1 MKKIS
6 LLLYFS
12 ILATVGFAQQ
22 FPLQSQY
29 QFNYSTI
36 NPANVG
42 ENDFYSARVS
52 FRDQWVGFTETP
64 NATQIFTLTKGY
76 GVNGLGLTVFNDHT
90 GGLYTKSGASLSY
103 SHKVRLSKSELS
115 FGLAAGAAKVGL
127 DANDDPSAL
136 YSDVIPEFTFGA
148 FYKIGNLN
156 LGISVPGLLNVNM
169 EIANSDD
176 NRIYSHLYSMIS
188 YKHKLND
195 TWDIYPSLLIKTTA
209 NHNQIDAN
217 VNFKLRNKLWIGT
230 SYRQDFG
237 ATIYVGIDFGRL
249 FSIYSYDVSTN
260 EVSPYS
266 TGSHEFT
273 LGYDFIPEED
283 MEKEK
288 EEERKMDEE
297 LFDKD
302 KDGVDDKY
310 DLCPDVAGDKLANGC
325 PDFDKDGVPDKFDLC
340 PNLFGD
346 VNAQGCPELSTNESS
361 IIAIALENLFFGFD
375 KDIINSDSYTSLTS
389 LAVLLHKNPS
399 MFLLIEGYA
408 SSEGSIR
415 HNLNLSARRAK
426 AVQEFFTQKGI
437 DKNRLVLDFHG
448 EKNPVNTNNT
458 EKERAENRRVEFDI
472 KYHLHNTD
480 AANILQ
486 AEYDSLLNQMNT
498 VLKGQDK
505 ITITN
510 NTILT
515 NKSDYELKTESSS
528 LVLVEEDLETEL
540 IDSIN
545 TDDNDLVAEY
555 TELIDSNIKDDNDLV
570 SEDTELIDPN
580 IKDDNNLVSE
590 DTEFI
595 DPTIKDDNDLVAE
608 DTELLDP
615 IITENNDL
623 VVKDTELSDPIRI
636 DNDISL
642 ENTAENKYLVIVEVF
657 SNLANAINS
666 TVGTDLN
673 YLSLNGKYY
682 VYAFASRNRKDAEQF
697 RSVYKNGCWILDPK

>member
-6 LLLYFS
+6 LLLYIS

-36 NPANVG
+36 NPATVG

-90 GGLYTKSGASLSY
+90 GGLYNKSGASLSY
-103 SHKVRLSKSELS
+103 SHKVRLAKSELC
-115 FGLAAGAAKVGL
+115 FGIAAGAAKVGL

-148 FYKIGNLN
+148 FYKIGNLK

-169 EIANSDD
+169 EISNSDD
-176 NRIYSHLYSMIS
+176 NRLYSHLYSMIS
-188 YKHKLND
+188 YKKKLSD
-195 TWDIYPSLLIKTTA
+195 TWDVYPSLLIKTTA

-217 VNFKLRNKLWIGT
+217 INFKLRNKLWIGT

-249 FSIYSYDVSTN
+249 FSIYSYDISTN

-266 TGSHEFT
+266 NGSHEFT
-273 LGYDFIPEED
+273 LGYDFISEED
-283 MEKEK
+283 MEKER
-288 EEERKMDEE
+288 ENERKIEE
-297 LFDKD
+297 DLFDKD

-340 PNLFGD
+340 PHLFGD
-346 VNAQGCPELSTNESS
+346 VNAQGCPKLSTDESS

-408 SSEGSIR
+408 SSEGSTI

-426 AVQEFFTQKGI
+426 AVQVFFTQKGI
-437 DKNRLVLDFHG
+437 DKNRLVLDFYG
-448 EKNPVNTNNT
+448 ENNPVNTNNT

-486 AEYDSLLNQMNT
+486 AEYDSLLNQMTTILN
-498 VLKGQDK
+498 GQDK
-505 ITITN
+505 TIITT
-510 NTILT
+510 TIST
-515 NKSDYELKTESSS
+515 NKSLKTESSS
-528 LVLVEEDLETEL
+528 VALVEENLDTEL
-540 IDSIN
+540 IVPIS
-545 TDDNDLVAEY
+545 TDNNDLV
-555 TELIDSNIKDDNDLV
+555 I
-570 SEDTELIDPN
+570 EDTELIDP
-580 IKDDNNLVSE
+580 IS
-590 DTEFI
+590 T
-595 DPTIKDDNDLVAE
+595 DDNDLVIE
-608 DTELLDP
+608 DTELIDP
-615 IITENNDL
+615 IST
-623 VVKDTELSDPIRI
+623 
-636 DNDISL
+636 DNDVIL
-642 ENTAENKYLVIVEVF
+642 ENTAKNKYLVIIQVF

-666 TVGTDLN
+666 TTGNDLN
-673 YLSLNGKYY
+673 YLSLNGKHY
-682 VYAFASRNRKDAEQF
+682 VYAFASKSRKDAEQF
-697 RSVYKNGCWILDPK
+697 RSVYKKGCWILDPK

>member
-6 LLLYFS
+6 LLLYICIS
-12 ILATVGFAQQ
+12 ATVGFAQQ

-36 NPANVG
+36 NPATVG

-76 GVNGLGLTVFNDHT
+76 GVNGLGITVFNDHT

-103 SHKVRLSKSELS
+103 SHKVRLAQSELN
-115 FGLAAGAAKVGL
+115 FGIAAGAAKVGL

-148 FYKIGNLN
+148 YYKIGNLDV
-156 LGISVPGLLNVNM
+156 GVSVPGLLNVNM

-176 NRIYSHLYSMIS
+176 NRLYSHLYSMIS
-188 YKHKLND
+188 YKHKLSD
-195 TWDIYPSLLIKTTA
+195 TWDAYPSVLIKTTA

-217 VNFKLRNKLWIGT
+217 INFKLRNKLWIGT

-266 TGSHEFT
+266 SGSHEFT

-283 MEKEK
+283 MEKEREK
-288 EEERKMDEE
+288 ERKIEE
-297 LFDKD
+297 ALFDKD
-302 KDGVDDKY
+302 KDGVEDKY
-310 DLCPDVAGDKLANGC
+310 DLCPDVVGDKLANGC
-325 PDFDKDGVPDKFDLC
+325 PDFDKDGIPDKFDLC
-340 PNLFGD
+340 PHLFGGA
-346 VNAQGCPELSTNESS
+346 NAQGCPELSTDESS
-361 IIAIALENLFFGFD
+361 IIAMALENLFFGFD
-375 KDIINSDSYTSLTS
+375 KDIINSNSYTSLTN

-472 KYHLHNTD
+472 KYHLYNTD
-480 AANILQ
+480 AANVLQ
-486 AEYDSLLNQMNT
+486 TEYDSLLNQMNT
-498 VLKGQDK
+498 ILKGEG
-505 ITITN
+505 
-510 NTILT
+510 NTLT
-515 NKSDYELKTESSS
+515 SSTVPVNKSIKTESSS
-528 LVLVEEDLETEL
+528 EDFEEEISEEEL
-540 IDSIN
+540 IIPIS
-545 TDDNDLVAEY
+545 TD
-555 TELIDSNIKDDNDLV
+555 
-570 SEDTELIDPN
+570 
-580 IKDDNNLVSE
+580 
-590 DTEFI
+590 
-595 DPTIKDDNDLVAE
+595 
-608 DTELLDP
+608 
-615 IITENNDL
+615 NNDL
-623 VVKDTELSDPIRI
+623 IVEANEIMDPINEDLILEVNEIMDPINEDNDDPVLDDAEPNDTISINKVIQVVKSSKPNDTLNTINNDIILEDVEIMDPINK
-636 DNDISL
+636 DNDAFL
-642 ENTAENKYLVIVEVF
+642 ENEVKNSYLVIVATFANKENAIKSTNG
-657 SNLANAINS
+657 SNLS
-666 TVGTDLN
+666 
-673 YLSLNGKYY
+673 YLSKAGKYY
-682 VYAFASRNRKDAEQF
+682 VYAYASKSRKDAEQF
-697 RSVYKNGCWILDPK
+697 RSDYNKDCWILDPK

>member
-12 ILATVGFAQQ
+12 ILASVGFAQQ

-36 NPANVG
+36 NPATVG

-76 GVNGLGLTVFNDHT
+76 GVNGLGLTVFSDHT

-103 SHKVRLSKSELS
+103 SHKVRLSKSELC
-115 FGLAAGAAKVGL
+115 FGIAAGAAKVGL

-195 TWDIYPSLLIKTTA
+195 TWDVYPSLLIKTTA

-217 VNFKLRNKLWIGT
+217 VNFKLRNRLWIGT

-266 TGSHEFT
+266 SGSHEFT

-288 EEERKMDEE
+288 EEERKIDEE

-310 DLCPDVAGDKLANGC
+310 DLCPGVAGDKLANGC

-498 VLKGQDK
+498 VLKGQY
-505 ITITN
+505 N
-510 NTILT
+510 NTITTNTIST

-528 LVLVEEDLETEL
+528 LVLVEEGLETEL
-540 IDSIN
+540 IDPIS
-545 TDDNDLVAEY
+545 TDNNDLVE
-555 TELIDSNIKDDNDLV
+555 
-570 SEDTELIDPN
+570 EDTELIDP
-580 IKDDNNLVSE
+580 IRTDDNDIVEE
-590 DTEFI
+590 DTELI
-595 DPTIKDDNDLVAE
+595 DPIRTDDNDLAEEDTELIDPISTDDNDLVEE
-608 DTELLDP
+608 DTEL
-615 IITENNDL
+615 TE
-623 VVKDTELSDPIRI
+623 PIRI
-636 DNDISL
+636 DNDVSL
-642 ENTAENKYLVIVEVF
+642 ENTAESKYLVIVQVF
-657 SNLANAINS
+657 NDVSNAIDYTYSGEENLEYIF
-666 TVGTDLN
+666 LN
-673 YLSLNGKYY
+673 EMYY
-682 VYAFASRNRKDAEQF
+682 VFAFVSSDRAAAEEFRNDYGK
-697 RSVYKNGCWILDPK
+697 GCWILDPK

>member
-6 LLLYFS
+6 LLLYIS
-12 ILATVGFAQQ
+12 ILGTVGFAQQ

-36 NPANVG
+36 NPATVG

-52 FRDQWVGFTETP
+52 FRDQWIGFTETP

-90 GGLYTKSGASLSY
+90 GGLYNKSGASLSY
-103 SHKVRLSKSELS
+103 SHKVRLATKSELC
-115 FGLAAGAAKVGL
+115 FGMAAGAAKVGL

-136 YSDVIPEFTFGA
+136 SSDVIPEFTFGA

-156 LGISVPGLLNVNM
+156 LGISIPGLLNVNM

-176 NRIYSHLYSMIS
+176 NRIYSHFYSMIS
-188 YKHKLND
+188 YRKKLSD
-195 TWDIYPSLLIKTTA
+195 TWDVYPSILIKTTA
-209 NHNQIDAN
+209 NNNQIDAN
-217 VNFKLRNKLWIGT
+217 INFKLRNKLWIGT

-237 ATIYVGIDFGRL
+237 ATISVGIDFGRL

-260 EVSPYS
+260 EVSSYS
-266 TGSHEFT
+266 TGSQEFT

-283 MEKEK
+283 MEEEREK
-288 EEERKMDEE
+288 ERKIEEN

-302 KDGVDDKY
+302 KDGIDDKY

-340 PNLFGD
+340 PHLFGD
-346 VNAQGCPELSTNESS
+346 SNAQGCPELSTDESS

-408 SSEGSIR
+408 SSEGSIT

-426 AVQEFFTQKGI
+426 AVKEFFTQKGI

-448 EKNPVNTNNT
+448 ENNPVNTNNT

-472 KYHLHNTD
+472 KYHLYNND
-480 AANILQ
+480 AANILE
-486 AEYDSLLNQMNT
+486 AEYDSLLNKMTALLNN
-498 VLKGQDK
+498 QD
-505 ITITN
+505 
-510 NTILT
+510 NTIIANTIST
-515 NKSDYELKTESSS
+515 NKSSNQLKIESSS
-528 LVLVEEDLETEL
+528 VPLVEGNSDV
-540 IDSIN
+540 DSIN
-545 TDDNDLVAEY
+545 TDDNDIVDTGFIDTINTVDNDLSLVDTGFIDPISTDNNDLVLEE
-555 TELIDSNIKDDNDLV
+555 TEFIDTISTDDNDKFL
-570 SEDTELIDPN
+570 EETELIDPI
-580 IKDDNNLVSE
+580 IKDE
-590 DTEFI
+590 
-595 DPTIKDDNDLVAE
+595 NDLVIE
-608 DTELLDP
+608 DTS
-615 IITENNDL
+615 
-623 VVKDTELSDPIRI
+623 K
-636 DNDISL
+636 
-642 ENTAENKYLVIVEVF
+642 NKHLVIVQVF
-657 SNLANAINS
+657 SNEVNAISAS
-666 TVGTDLN
+666 TGNDLD

-682 VYAFASRNRKDAEQF
+682 VYAFASNNRKEAEQF
-697 RSVYKNGCWILDPK
+697 RSVYKKDCWILDPK